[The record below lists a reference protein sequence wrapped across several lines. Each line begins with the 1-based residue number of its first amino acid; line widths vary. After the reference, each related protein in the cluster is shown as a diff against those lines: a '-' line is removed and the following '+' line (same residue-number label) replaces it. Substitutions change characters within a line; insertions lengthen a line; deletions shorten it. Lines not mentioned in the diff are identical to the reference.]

1 MQSSINKLDFIKEN
15 LEPILLVNSENCID
29 GQIVVPVGRNTD
41 GYIYENFA
49 DIPNL
54 LFSGTTGSGKT
65 SFVLTLILEMM
76 SKYTPNDICFLICM
90 VWSSQIQRTVYRWEP
105 GIWNGLPYLLQNNR

>member
-15 LEPILLVNSENCID
+15 LEPILLANSENCID

-76 SKYTPNDICFLICM
+76 SSILLMIFAFLFA
-90 VWSSQIQRTVYRWEP
+90 WYGLPKSRGQFTDGSR